1 MKSIVKIF
9 SSVAVAGGI
18 VAFAGCTNKFPD
30 YNTDQYALRAESP
43 SLVIPSM
50 IESMMYAQQNSS
62 QMADQMVGSL
72 GGYFTN
78 VNRWQGANFDTFN
91 VSDGWNTSVYDQAFQ
106 AVYSNYFKVE
116 DLTDGEGH
124 WFAFATL
131 VKAASM
137 MRVTDCY
144 GPIPYSQV
152 RDGDMYVAYDSGEDV
167 YRNIIDDL
175 LAAADVLYQYS
186 TQVGLSPIGNSDPIY
201 GGNYANWAKLGV
213 SLAMRAAM
221 RAGFADDFVR
231 AMNMEC
237 GYISANQEN
246 ALSDPKTQGNPYQL
260 AASSWGDLRVNAS
273 ITDYMNGYNDPR
285 LPLYFT
291 AATQGNVT
299 YQGIRMG
306 QPANFD
312 KSSGTPF
319 SQPNFLASDKMPV
332 CVAAEV
338 QFLLAEAALRGW
350 IGGDAKTYYE
360 AGIAMSFEQWGV
372 QGASAY
378 MADAESTPA
387 DHTDFLSQ
395 TYNRNTDVKIAW
407 DAETTAERHLE
418 QIITQKWIA
427 NFPMGLEGWAEY
439 RRTGYP
445 ELCESVSVNESGA
458 TIHSIKDYRRLRY
471 PYTEESLN
479 PDNYAA
485 AVQGLG
491 GADVESTPLFWQGKG
506 I

>member
-1 MKSIVKIF
+1 MKAIFKIF
-9 SSVAVAGGI
+9 SSAAIIGGVVAVAG
-18 VAFAGCTNKFPD
+18 CTKNFED

-50 IESMMYAQQNSS
+50 IETMMYVQQNSS

-106 AVYSNYFKVE
+106 AIYSNYFKVE

-124 WFAFATL
+124 WFAFAKL

-152 RDGDMYVAYDSGEDV
+152 QDGEMYVPYDSGEDV

-175 LAAADVLYQYS
+175 LSAADVLYQYS
-186 TQVGLSPIGNSDPIY
+186 AQVGASPIGTSDAIY
-201 GGNYANWAKLGV
+201 SGNYAYWAKLGV

-221 RAGFADDFVR
+221 RAGFEDDFVR
-231 AMNMEC
+231 AMESEC
-237 GYISANQEN
+237 GYITSNSEN
-246 ALSDPKTQGNPYQL
+246 AMVDPKTQGNPYQL
-260 AASSWGDLRVNAS
+260 AASSWGDIRINAS

-285 LPLYFT
+285 CAAYFT
-291 AATQGNVT
+291 LSSQAGYT
-299 YQGIRMG
+299 YVGIRMG
-306 QPANFD
+306 QASNFN
-312 KSSGTPF
+312 KTSGTPF
-319 SQPNFLASDKMPV
+319 SQPNFLASTKLPV
-332 CVAAEV
+332 FVAAET
-338 QFLLAEAALRGW
+338 QFLLAEAVLRGW
-350 IGGDAKTYYE
+350 ISGDAKEYYE
-360 AGIAMSFEQWGV
+360 NGIRLSFEQWGAA
-372 QGASAY
+372 G
-378 MADAESTPA
+378 ADAYIA
-387 DHTDFLSQ
+387 DETSIPDDHNDFLSQ
-395 TYNRNTDVKIAW
+395 TYVRNTEVKINW
-407 DAETTAERHLE
+407 DTESDNAGHLE

-427 NFPMGLEGWAEY
+427 NFPMGIEAWAEY

-445 ELCESVSVNESGA
+445 ELCESVATNESNA
-458 TIHSIKDYRRLRY
+458 TIHSIRDYHRLRY
-471 PYTEESLN
+471 PYTEADLNES
-479 PDNYAA
+479 NYNA
-485 AVQGLG
+485 AVAALG
-491 GADVESTPLFWQGKG
+491 GDHESTPLFWQGKG